1 MNSDFDYQKVQFYYR
16 QPVLIGGFGRLFSTF
31 ETGKIFGEVPLGLMG
46 VIPGNQSWFVIENT
60 YNLLN
65 YYDFVA
71 DEYAS
76 LHFEHHFNGRLFS
89 RIPFLRKLNLREIV
103 GIKGVYGRVSNE
115 NKLLNASGLT
125 YTAPE
130 DIYWEYHAGI
140 GNIFKVLRIDCAW
153 RGSYLEMPNARK
165 FAVRASFGFYF

>member
-1 MNSDFDYQKVQFYYR
+1 MSQ
-16 QPVLIGGFGRLFSTF
+16 
-31 ETGKIFGEVPLGLMG
+31 
-46 VIPGNQSWFVIENT
+46 
-60 YNLLN
+60 NLL
-65 YYDFVA
+65 F
-71 DEYAS
+71 
-76 LHFEHHFNGRLFS
+76 GRLFS
-89 RIPFLRKLNLREIV
+89 RITFLRKLNLREIV

-115 NKLLNASGLT
+115 NKLLNASGIT